1 MNFGKIKKY
10 YSIYYPVSLYFL
22 AIIIIFPLYPII
34 RHYLVATNTSLIY
47 EYAKILYWSTVRIMY
62 FFSLDYR
69 MIDLAIH
76 KGLRFDTT
84 IMALWQTMLIVGA
97 CVFLERK
104 YITRI
109 ILLFSGIIFIFL
121 FNVGRIILLSLS
133 YIRAI
138 EFPSSVVNGILV
150 MLLNFICVGI
160 GYYWLKNNFPL
171 KRFLISKLKFNKKTY
186 KHILR
191 NTVIALSII
200 ILTNF
205 LAYTQLLP
213 IVSFLSTVILK
224 SSQFFLHLLGY
235 VSEVKDRFIFQKDG
249 ISIFM
254 SDSCIGL
261 ELMLIFGSF
270 IAIVGGKLI
279 NKIWFIGIGIIII
292 YILNVLRISLIFI
305 YLIHN
310 NGKYSL
316 AINIHDLFTYTVY
329 LVTFV
334 MWVIWINKFSERKD
348 LK

>member
-1 MNFGKIKKY
+1 
-10 YSIYYPVSLYFL
+10 
-22 AIIIIFPLYPII
+22 
-34 RHYLVATNTSLIY
+34 
-47 EYAKILYWSTVRIMY
+47 
-62 FFSLDYR
+62 
-69 MIDLAIH
+69 
-76 KGLRFDTT
+76 
-84 IMALWQTMLIVGA
+84 
-97 CVFLERK
+97 
-104 YITRI
+104 
-109 ILLFSGIIFIFL
+109 
-121 FNVGRIILLSLS
+121 
-133 YIRAI
+133 
-138 EFPSSVVNGILV
+138 

-310 NGKYSL
+310 NG
-316 AINIHDLFTYTVY
+316 
-329 LVTFV
+329 
-334 MWVIWINKFSERKD
+334 
-348 LK
+348 